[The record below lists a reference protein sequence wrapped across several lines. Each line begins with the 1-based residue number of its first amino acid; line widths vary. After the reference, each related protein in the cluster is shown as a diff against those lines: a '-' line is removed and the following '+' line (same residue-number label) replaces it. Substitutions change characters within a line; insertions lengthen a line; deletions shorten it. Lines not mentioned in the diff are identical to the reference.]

1 MEVKGDTVGTSNKQ
15 HGGSMSKRFIT
26 IAISILFVF
35 CLVPL
40 FAQTPPASQTPPST
54 NTPGTHDMKSM
65 QGNKM
70 GGDGEI
76 IAFLIAAD
84 EHEVAAA
91 NDANQKKSDAK
102 VGDFAQM
109 MNKDHSQNLD
119 ETRKLSDSQNIQPT
133 ETAAIK
139 KMKTEGQAEMT
150 KLSQMQGAAFDKA
163 YMAAMVKGHT
173 DVLNHIDHY
182 MKTATNPQLQSHL
195 KMTRDAV
202 ANHLAEAKKVQASL
216 KGGTNSK

>member
-1 MEVKGDTVGTSNKQ
+1 
-15 HGGSMSKRFIT
+15 MSKRFIT
-26 IAISILFVF
+26 SAISILFIF

-40 FAQTPPASQTPPST
+40 YAQTPPANQKPPST
-54 NTPGTHDMKSM
+54 TAPSHHDMKSM
-65 QGNKM
+65 GKM

-76 IAFLIAAD
+76 IAFLIAAN

-91 NDANQKKSDAK
+91 NEASQKKSDPK

-119 ETRKLSDSQNIQPT
+119 ETKKLSDSQNIQPT
-133 ETAAIK
+133 DTPAIT

-150 KLSQMQGAAFDKA
+150 KLSQMQGANFDRA

-182 MKTATNPQLQSHL
+182 MKTATNPQLQAHL
-195 KMTRDAV
+195 KATRDAV

-216 KGGTNSK
+216 KAGSSSK

>member
-1 MEVKGDTVGTSNKQ
+1 MPKKY
-15 HGGSMSKRFIT
+15 FT
-26 IAISILFVF
+26 IAVSFLLVF
-35 CLVPL
+35 WFIPL
-40 FAQTPPASQTPPST
+40 SGQTPPSNQTPPAKTPP
-54 NTPGTHDMKSM
+54 GKHDMKSM
-65 QGNKM
+65 QSKM

-91 NDANQKKSDAK
+91 NDASQKKSDAQ

-109 MNKDHSQNLD
+109 MNKDHSQHLE

-133 ETAAIK
+133 ETPTIT
-139 KMKTEGQAEMT
+139 KMKAQGQAEMT
-150 KLSQMQGAAFDKA
+150 KLSQMQGANFDSA

-173 DVLNHIDHY
+173 DVLNHVDHY
-182 MKTATNPQLQSHL
+182 MKTATNPELQSHL
-195 KMTRDAV
+195 KATRDTV

-216 KGGTNSK
+216 KTGKSYK

>member
-1 MEVKGDTVGTSNKQ
+1 
-15 HGGSMSKRFIT
+15 MSKRFIT
-26 IAISILFVF
+26 IAISILFIF

-40 FAQTPPASQTPPST
+40 YAQTPPANQNPPST
-54 NTPGTHDMKSM
+54 NTPGTHDTKSHDMKEM
-65 QGNKM
+65 HGKM

-76 IAFLIAAD
+76 IAFLIAAN

-91 NDANQKKSDAK
+91 NDASQKKSDPK

-109 MNKDHSQNLD
+109 MNKDHSQNLE
-119 ETRKLSDSQNIQPT
+119 ETRKLSDSQNIQPSDT
-133 ETAAIK
+133 PAIT
-139 KMKTEGQAEMT
+139 KMKAEGQAEMT
-150 KLSQMQGAAFDKA
+150 KLSSLQGANFDKA

-173 DVLNHIDHY
+173 DVLNHIDRY

-195 KMTRDAV
+195 KATRDAV

-216 KGGTNSK
+216 KTGTSSK